1 MKSAVKM
8 PLSGF
13 WKKWIEKN
21 RCAVGVTSPPV
32 RYAAEAG
39 HGRVKVKG
47 GFFLAESWLAE
58 SLKHGGKS
66 NGRRRRKG

>member
-21 RCAVGVTSPPV
+21 RCAVGVT
-32 RYAAEAG
+32 R
-39 HGRVKVKG
+39 
-47 GFFLAESWLAE
+47 ESE
-58 SLKHGGKS
+58 SEGWFYSGKIMDS
-66 NGRRRRKG
+66 KIIF